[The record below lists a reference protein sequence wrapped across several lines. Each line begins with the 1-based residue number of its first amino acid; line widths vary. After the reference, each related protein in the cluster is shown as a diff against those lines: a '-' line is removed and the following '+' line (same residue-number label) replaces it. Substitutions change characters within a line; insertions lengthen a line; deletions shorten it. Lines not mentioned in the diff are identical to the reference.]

1 MMKLEDKESNVSS
14 TYLMKIKSTV
24 GKYASI
30 IANVLHVNV
39 EVVDK
44 YLNRIAGTG
53 IYENGIGKNIESEG
67 NIYKHVLETGKTQ
80 VIEEPGKHVLCKGC
94 INENN
99 CLEHMEIATPI
110 YYKESIIGVIGL
122 VCFSKEQK
130 KYILTHFDNLVQFL
144 IQIAD
149 FISTKVYEVKE
160 KDLNI
165 GRTQL
170 FEELLDR
177 TKEGILIVD
186 SDNKIKYLNSY
197 GKYMLKLK
205 ADYKNEALF
214 INGTETIDEY
224 SSIFKIKIKDRR
236 YIVMGKFLTISS
248 LIKNYDRV
256 LLFKIHK
263 DVKEVNEVNNKWG
276 FVKLDNIIG
285 KSESILNI
293 KFKIKKIA
301 TFNSTVLING
311 ESGTGKELIA
321 RAIHSES
328 SRWDKPFIA
337 INCGAI
343 PENLLESELFGYV
356 KGAFTG
362 ASVTGKV
369 GKFELANGG
378 VIFLDEIGDMPLS
391 LQVKILRV
399 LQERKFARIG
409 SNKLIDLDIR
419 VVTATNKDLKK
430 MIKENLFREDLYY
443 RLNVIP
449 LEIPPL
455 RDRDSDIELILMYF
469 IEKFNREFNK
479 NVHTIDKEA
488 LDEINSYPWPGNIR
502 ELENV
507 VEYMMNLVGDKG
519 IITKGILPESM
530 INYNSKCKIKEKNT
544 NIDLNENIKSL
555 KEIEIEYIT
564 KVLDKYGYDVIGKKK
579 AAKKLGIGLATL
591 YRKIGELK

>member
-1 MMKLEDKESNVSS
+1 MNSEDINKNTSLS
-14 TYLMKIKSTV
+14 LIKIKDTV
-24 GKYASI
+24 AKYANV
-30 IANVLHVNV
+30 IANVLNVNV

-53 IYENGIGKNIESEG
+53 IYQNGIGKSIEFEG
-67 NIYKHVLETGKTQ
+67 NIYKYVLKTGKTQ
-80 VIEEPGKHVLCKGC
+80 VIENPGKHILCKNC
-94 INENN
+94 TNENN
-99 CLEHMEIATPI
+99 CLEHMEIAAPI
-110 YYKESIIGVIGL
+110 YYKKIIIGVIGL
-122 VCFSKEQK
+122 ICFNQQQKE
-130 KYILTHFDNLVQFL
+130 YILSHLENLVQFVM
-144 IQIAD
+144 QIAE
-149 FISTKVYEVKE
+149 FISAKMYEVDE

-165 GRTQL
+165 GRTKL
-170 FEELLDR
+170 FEELLDN
-177 TKEGILIVD
+177 TKEGIIIID
-186 SDNKIKYLNSY
+186 SNNKIKYLNSY
-197 GKYMLKLK
+197 GKYILKLK
-205 ADYKNEALF
+205 EDYKNEQLL
-214 INGTETIDEY
+214 INSTETIDEY
-224 SSIFKIKIKDRR
+224 NNIFKIKIRDNR
-236 YIVMGKFLTISS
+236 YILLGKLIPISS
-248 LIKNYDRV
+248 LVKDYDRV
-256 LLFKIHK
+256 LMFKVHK
-263 DVKEVNEVNNKWG
+263 DNEETNEVNNKWG
-276 FVKLDNIIG
+276 FIKLDNIIG
-285 KSESILNI
+285 KSEAILNI
-293 KFKIKKIA
+293 KSKIRKIS
-301 TFNSTVLING
+301 TFNSTVLLNG

-328 SRWDKPFIA
+328 NRWDKPFIA

-455 RDRDSDIELILMYF
+455 RDRENDIELLFMYF
-469 IEKFNREFNK
+469 IEKFNRDFNK
-479 NVHTIDKEA
+479 NVYTVDENA
-488 LDEINSYPWPGNIR
+488 LHEINSYPWPGNIR

-507 VEYMMNLVGDKG
+507 VEYIMNLVGDKG
-519 IITKGILPESM
+519 IVTKSILPES
-530 INYNSKCKIKEKNT
+530 IVDYNGKYKIKENTKNMQL
-544 NIDLNENIKSL
+544 DENIKSL
-555 KEIEIEYIT
+555 KEIEREYIIS
-564 KVLDKYGYDVIGKKK
+564 VLDKYGYDVIGKKK